1 MRLQVS
7 LSAFCFLFSE
17 MVQYQQTK
25 VDTTQELEKKLA
37 ENGYNVG
44 LRISE
49 LCFFREKN
57 AKRET
62 KIVGILSYIK
72 DNIWKTMFGKAAD
85 SLERATDKQDECKLA
100 PRPTPRHKC
109 CARLRPPWLVLVF
122 GPVLRVQARR
132 VKDKRG
138 RALLESVPAEK
149 AGLKSVRG
157 SSDMIHEREPLVN
170 TYISVP
176 KGAMFPPRTGSFAR
190 LGLR

>member
-85 SLERATDKQDECKLA
+85 SLERATDKQDECKQA
-100 PRPTPRHKC
+100 PHPSTQMCSP
-109 CARLRPPWLVLVF
+109 APAWPVLVF
-122 GPVLRVQARR
+122 GPVLCVQAGRA
-132 VKDKRG
+132 KDKRG

-149 AGLKSVRG
+149 AGLKSVRC
-157 SSDMIHEREPLVN
+157 STDMIHEREPLVN

-176 KGAMFPPRTGSFAR
+176 KGAMFPPRTGSFPR
-190 LGLR
+190 LGL

>member
-44 LRISE
+44 LRMSE

-85 SLERATDKQDECKLA
+85 SLERATDKQDECTPAPPPDANFVLAYAGLAGPRLWSRA
-100 PRPTPRHKC
+100 PRAGMKTERQT
-109 CARLRPPWLVLVF
+109 RTL
-122 GPVLRVQARR
+122 PVGEA
-132 VKDKRG
+132 
-138 RALLESVPAEK
+138 PAEK
-149 AGLKSVRG
+149 AGLKVCAWLNRYDPRERAACQHLHFCPERCYVVR
-157 SSDMIHEREPLVN
+157 RE
-170 TYISVP
+170 
-176 KGAMFPPRTGSFAR
+176 
-190 LGLR
+190 